1 MKFPGFPRNV
11 QSTPVPDPFFNSLL
25 EEIEDLA
32 ELKVTLRTLW
42 LLGRKRGAARTLAA
56 AELFNDPTL
65 QRGVASLGG
74 DPQAKI
80 QRGLE
85 QALARGTLLSYQPD
99 QEAAERRLY
108 LLNSEAGRRE
118 LARLSAGRE
127 PSGPERLRESFGEAD
142 TVEPPTN
149 DRPNI
154 FALYEDNIGTIGPV
168 IADELKDAEDR
179 YPWPWIAE
187 AFRIAIHE
195 NKRSWRY
202 ILGILRRWA
211 AEGRGGFR
219 EATEEGQRE
228 PGIGAKAGATLWERD
243 GIHNGEPGRYTPAD
257 NRQGHLEDYQ
267 RRWGRT
273 PGQ

>member
-11 QSTPVPDPFFNSLL
+11 QSTPVPDPLFNSLL
-25 EEIEDLA
+25 EEIGDLA
-32 ELKVTLRTLW
+32 ELKVTLRALW

-74 DPQAKI
+74 DPQTNI

-99 QEAAERRLY
+99 PEAAEGRLF
-108 LLNSEAGRRE
+108 LLNSEDGRRE

-127 PSGPERLRESFGEAD
+127 PSGPERLRETFGEAD
-142 TVEPPTN
+142 TVEPPT
-149 DRPNI
+149 DDQPNI

-168 IADELKDAEDR
+168 IADELKDAEES

-187 AFRIAIHE
+187 AFKIAIHE

-202 ILGILRRWA
+202 IAAILRRQA
-211 AEGRGGFR
+211 AEGRT
-219 EATEEGQRE
+219 EAILPGRNEE
-228 PGIGAKAGATLWERD
+228 
-243 GIHNGEPGRYTPAD
+243 HHGEPGRHTQTD
-257 NRQGHLEDYQ
+257 NRRKFPEDYQ
-267 RRWGRT
+267 RR
-273 PGQ
+273 